1 MVEFRSADDGDT
13 KQLRSCEAPSTLYL
27 KLNAK
32 VFLMVNLTDNL
43 VNGSRGIVKD
53 FTKDSVTV
61 FFESIKSTVTVR
73 KHLFTVYDINLK
85 REVASRK
92 QIPLK
97 LAYAFTVHKAQGMTL
112 EHLEVDCR
120 NMNFPG
126 QLGVAIGR
134 AVSVEGLRVLNYGK
148 CHLRKQP
155 VCIDQF
161 YSSESES
168 VLPGKNCCKKEISN
182 ISSINIPRECEL
194 TYDSSDSDPFDD
206 EGDEEIMKIITNTS
220 DADVQLGE
228 MTELPTDLELAS
240 FIELWMYKSPVTQ
253 NQVHLNE
260 DLQYLLMNIDATYT
274 FSKELWSVMR
284 NECQKILPNENERV
298 ENRHIINF
306 HKAVTQFIGTEVYKI
321 LVAKMFSRIDIT
333 SRHFRAAYSIV
344 EELRKRVIQERTREI
359 IQKTKDSIAE
369 GKQFKS
375 SNAGRAKIRYIAGW
389 CVASLK
395 NNKRKYVK
403 RNLYKKNN
411 QGKVNLID
419 KEIRFLEELV
429 VSEEEIFEKSTE
441 ITSLIEIQRKQNI
454 RHGLTNVTDACFEFF
469 IEMDK
474 KIRDLET
481 LNNLTLYTSN
491 IYSFISAEIS
501 ESESINQKWRALF
514 TENENFNII
523 SSLFHEILS
532 KYLKMSSNQFIRE
545 CN

>member
-13 KQLRSCEAPSTLYL
+13 KQLRSCKAPSTLYL
-27 KLNAK
+27 KLNVK

-168 VLPGKNCCKKEISN
+168 VLPGKNCKKEISN
-182 ISSINIPRECEL
+182 ISS
-194 TYDSSDSDPFDD
+194 
-206 EGDEEIMKIITNTS
+206 
-220 DADVQLGE
+220 DANVQLGE

-274 FSKELWSVMR
+274 FSKELWSVML

-344 EELRKRVIQERTREI
+344 EELRKRVIQE
-359 IQKTKDSIAE
+359 
-369 GKQFKS
+369 
-375 SNAGRAKIRYIAGW
+375 N
-389 CVASLK
+389 
-395 NNKRKYVK
+395 
-403 RNLYKKNN
+403 
-411 QGKVNLID
+411 
-419 KEIRFLEELV
+419 
-429 VSEEEIFEKSTE
+429 
-441 ITSLIEIQRKQNI
+441 
-454 RHGLTNVTDACFEFF
+454 
-469 IEMDK
+469 
-474 KIRDLET
+474 
-481 LNNLTLYTSN
+481 
-491 IYSFISAEIS
+491 
-501 ESESINQKWRALF
+501 
-514 TENENFNII
+514 
-523 SSLFHEILS
+523 
-532 KYLKMSSNQFIRE
+532 
-545 CN
+545 

>member
-168 VLPGKNCCKKEISN
+168 VLPGKNCKKEISN

-194 TYDSSDSDPFDD
+194 TYDSSDSNPFD
-206 EGDEEIMKIITNTS
+206 E
-220 DADVQLGE
+220 
-228 MTELPTDLELAS
+228 
-240 FIELWMYKSPVTQ
+240 
-253 NQVHLNE
+253 
-260 DLQYLLMNIDATYT
+260 
-274 FSKELWSVMR
+274 
-284 NECQKILPNENERV
+284 
-298 ENRHIINF
+298 
-306 HKAVTQFIGTEVYKI
+306 
-321 LVAKMFSRIDIT
+321 
-333 SRHFRAAYSIV
+333 
-344 EELRKRVIQERTREI
+344 
-359 IQKTKDSIAE
+359 
-369 GKQFKS
+369 
-375 SNAGRAKIRYIAGW
+375 
-389 CVASLK
+389 
-395 NNKRKYVK
+395 
-403 RNLYKKNN
+403 
-411 QGKVNLID
+411 
-419 KEIRFLEELV
+419 
-429 VSEEEIFEKSTE
+429 
-441 ITSLIEIQRKQNI
+441 
-454 RHGLTNVTDACFEFF
+454 
-469 IEMDK
+469 
-474 KIRDLET
+474 
-481 LNNLTLYTSN
+481 
-491 IYSFISAEIS
+491 
-501 ESESINQKWRALF
+501 
-514 TENENFNII
+514 
-523 SSLFHEILS
+523 
-532 KYLKMSSNQFIRE
+532 
-545 CN
+545 